1 LGDRLLLIMRGC
13 MLVLAIRRVVAS
25 GSKLVRRR
33 VELEISGSRVDI
45 NDVVD
50 SY

>member
-1 LGDRLLLIMRGC
+1 
-13 MLVLAIRRVVAS
+13 MLVLAICRVVAS
-25 GSKLVRRR
+25 GSELVKRR
-33 VELEISGSRVDI
+33 VELEISSSGVDI